1 MSSNLDTKEILKKV
15 RRIEIKT
22 KRISDHLFSG
32 EYHSQFKGRGM
43 AFSEVRAYAYG
54 DDVRAIDWKV
64 TARLNEP
71 YIKVFEEERELTS
84 VLMVDVSASE
94 GFGSNGKSKRDVMT
108 EISAILAFSA
118 AGNNDKVGLILFSDR
133 VEQYIPPG
141 KGRKHILR
149 IIRELVEFQPRHR
162 GTNISEA
169 LAFLNRV
176 MRRKAIVFLLS
187 DFWDDQ
193 YEKPMKIAAKRHDL
207 CAIRIYD
214 RFEKDLPRLGMLPVR
229 DAETHQWVWVDTQ
242 SKTVRSAQRES
253 FIQSERRF
261 REILR
266 RSGAGMINCD
276 TRHNYTTEL
285 LNYFKSN

>member
-43 AFSEVRAYAYG
+43 AFSEVRAYSFG

-84 VLMVDVSASE
+84 MLLVDVSASE
-94 GFGSNGKSKRDVMT
+94 GFGSSGKSKRDVMT

-149 IIRELVEFQPRHR
+149 IIRELVEYQPIHR
-162 GTNISEA
+162 GTNIAEA

-176 MRRKAIVFLLS
+176 MRKKAIVFLLS
-187 DFWDDQ
+187 DFWDNE

-214 RFEKDLPRLGMLPVR
+214 RLEKDLPKLGMLPIR
-229 DAETHQWVWVDTQ
+229 DVETGQRIWVDTH
-242 SKTVRSAQRES
+242 SKKVRTAQREA
-253 FIQSERRF
+253 FIKSEKQF
-261 REILR
+261 HDILKK
-266 RSGAGMINCD
+266 SGAGRINCD
-276 TRHNYTTEL
+276 TQQSYTTEL
-285 LNYFKSN
+285 LNYFKAN

>member
-71 YIKVFEEERELTS
+71 YIKVFEEERELITM
-84 VLMVDVSASE
+84 LMVDVSASE
-94 GFGSNGKSKRDVMT
+94 GFGSKGKSKRDVMT

-118 AGNNDKVGLILFSDR
+118 AGNNDKVGLILFSDH
-133 VEQYIPPG
+133 VEHYIPPG

-149 IIRELVEFQPRHR
+149 IIRELVEHQPKNR
-162 GTNISEA
+162 GTDISEA

-187 DFWDDQ
+187 DFWDNE

-214 RFEKDLPRLGMLPVR
+214 SFEKDLPKLGILPVR
-229 DAETHQWVWVDTQ
+229 DAETGQWTWVDTQ
-242 SKTVRSAQRES
+242 SKKVRLAQRTA
-253 FIQSERRF
+253 FAQSEKQF
-261 REILR
+261 REITKK
-266 RSGAGMINCD
+266 SGAGMINCEM
-276 TRHNYTTEL
+276 HQNYTSEL
-285 LNYFKSN
+285 LNYFKTN

>member
-1 MSSNLDTKEILKKV
+1 MSSYLDTKEVLKKV

-22 KRISDHLFSG
+22 KRISDHLFNG

-43 AFSEVRAYAYG
+43 AFSEVRAYAFG

-84 VLMVDVSASE
+84 LLMVDVSASE
-94 GFGSNGKSKRDVMT
+94 GFGSKGKSKRDIMT

-149 IIRELVEFQPRHR
+149 IIRELVEYEPQHR
-162 GTNISEA
+162 GTNIAEA

-176 MRRKAIVFLLS
+176 MRKKAIVFLLS
-187 DFWDDQ
+187 DFWDNE

-214 RFEKDLPRLGMLPVR
+214 RLEKDLPKLGMLPIR
-229 DAETHQWVWVDTQ
+229 DVETGQRIWVDTH
-242 SKTVRSAQRES
+242 SKKVRLAQREA
-253 FIQSERRF
+253 FIKSEKQF
-261 REILR
+261 HDILKK
-266 RSGAGMINCD
+266 SGAGRINCD
-276 TRHNYTTEL
+276 TQQNYTTEL
-285 LNYFKSN
+285 LNYFKAN